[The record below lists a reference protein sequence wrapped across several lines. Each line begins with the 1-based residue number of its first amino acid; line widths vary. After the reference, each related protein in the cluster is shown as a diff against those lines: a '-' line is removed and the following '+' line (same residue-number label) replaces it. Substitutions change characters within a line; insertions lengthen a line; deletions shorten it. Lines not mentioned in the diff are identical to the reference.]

1 MIQEKNP
8 VKSKKN
14 SVFSEKNFV
23 STAPNPAK
31 EKITINYVL
40 NNNTLCHSLSITKV
54 EELKR

>member
-40 NNNTLCHSLSITKV
+40 NNKTLCHFVIYN
-54 EELKR
+54 